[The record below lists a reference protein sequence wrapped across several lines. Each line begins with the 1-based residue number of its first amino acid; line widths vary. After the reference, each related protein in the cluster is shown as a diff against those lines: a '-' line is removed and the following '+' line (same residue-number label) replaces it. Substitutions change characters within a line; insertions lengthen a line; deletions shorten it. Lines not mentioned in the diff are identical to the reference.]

1 MCFLPLVFISK
12 MKNSNLITHFQG
24 ILELRTTFPLGKRG
38 QLEVKVFS
46 FFHSRWR
53 WFYENINFTN
63 IWKSLWS
70 KLSSSSHP
78 SGFRAGM
85 LIFVMKLFNCD
96 KNSLRSI
103 IRNINI
109 RFDIDNFSFKTYE
122 IHLGNCI
129 IIKKYWFSEKRF
141 QSTRDVLCWPTVCF
155 DLVPKTKVYFFECA
169 CFFGISVSKNWI
181 FFNQN

>member
-1 MCFLPLVFISK
+1 
-12 MKNSNLITHFQG
+12 MKTIYKHLKIPWVNDG
-24 ILELRTTFPLGKRG
+24 
-38 QLEVKVFS
+38 
-46 FFHSRWR
+46 
-53 WFYENINFTN
+53 
-63 IWKSLWS
+63 S

-109 RFDIDNFSFKTYE
+109 RFDIDNFSFKKYE
-122 IHLGNCI
+122 IHSGNCL

-141 QSTRDVLCWPTVCF
+141 QSTRDVPCWPTAFF
-155 DLVPKTKVYFFECA
+155 DLVPKTKVYFFRMCLLFWHQ
-169 CFFGISVSKNWI
+169 CLLRTGNFPTKINFVWMRCPTPPGR
-181 FFNQN
+181 Q